1 MLMPSALSSCDLSH
15 PHPHPPVTRLQA
27 SLFASPPAS
36 PPSTPHTTFGTI
48 VHSCRALH
56 SMLTSPPPMPAQ
68 QLERPLSAL
77 PTPPMGHAPFPPIK
91 MRLRPRPQGTNGNRE
106 ERLKIRKRT
115 PAPPR
120 GINKRRRALD
130 DDLGRDDDVDS
141 DLDISNT
148 DLEESADARPTTP
161 TPTTPKRARIAP
173 ADLPRG
179 LERSDFHELHEP
191 TEEEARK
198 EGTGVEEEEDGERWS
213 LEDDRVLVE
222 LICEKLKLS
231 KSEWQECA
239 RRVGKSENGVER
251 RWRTLTRNGDIGV
264 KSRPRRGKV
273 HGTWG

>member
-1 MLMPSALSSCDLSH
+1 MLMPSALSSCDMSR
-15 PHPHPPVTRLQA
+15 PPVTRLQS

-36 PPSTPHTTFGTI
+36 PPSNPHTAFGTI
-48 VHSCRALH
+48 VHSCRALQ
-56 SMLTSPPPMPAQ
+56 SMLRSP
-68 QLERPLSAL
+68 QLVPTQSLQPPLSTL

-91 MRLRPRPQGTNGNRE
+91 MRLRPRPQGTAGNRD
-106 ERLKIRKRT
+106 ERMKIRKRT

-120 GINKRRRALD
+120 GINKRRRPLD
-130 DDLGRDDDVDS
+130 DDMGRDDDVDS
-141 DLDISNT
+141 DLDISNNT
-148 DLEESADARPTTP
+148 DVEEEGDARQTTP

-179 LERSDFHELHEP
+179 LERSDYHGVHEP
-191 TEEEARK
+191 TEAETSK

-264 KSRPRRGKV
+264 KSRTRRGRV

>member
-1 MLMPSALSSCDLSH
+1 
-15 PHPHPPVTRLQA
+15 
-27 SLFASPPAS
+27 
-36 PPSTPHTTFGTI
+36 
-48 VHSCRALH
+48 
-56 SMLTSPPPMPAQ
+56 MPAQ
-68 QLERPLSAL
+68 HLEQPLSTL
-77 PTPPMGHAPFPPIK
+77 PTPPMGHAPFPPMK
-91 MRLRPRPQGTNGNRE
+91 MRLRPRPQAANGNQDQ
-106 ERLKIRKRT
+106 RLKIRKRT
-115 PAPPR
+115 TAPPR
-120 GINKRRRALD
+120 GLNKRRRALD
-130 DDLGRDDDVDS
+130 DDIGRDDDVDS

-148 DLEESADARPTTP
+148 DVEELGDARQATPIP

-179 LERSDFHELHEP
+179 LERSNFHELHEP
-191 TEEEARK
+191 AEEETRK

-239 RRVGKSENGVER
+239 RRVGRSENGVER

-264 KSRPRRGKV
+264 KSRTRRGKA

>member
-1 MLMPSALSSCDLSH
+1 MLMPSALSSCDMSR
-15 PHPHPPVTRLQA
+15 PPVTRLQS

-36 PPSTPHTTFGTI
+36 PPTTPHTTFGTI
-48 VHSCRALH
+48 VHSCRALQ
-56 SMLTSPPPMPAQ
+56 SMLRSPSPMPAHP
-68 QLERPLSAL
+68 LEQPLSAL

-91 MRLRPRPQGTNGNRE
+91 MRLRPRPQQSTAGSRDQ
-106 ERLKIRKRT
+106 RLKIRKRPT
-115 PAPPR
+115 APPR
-120 GINKRRRALD
+120 GLNKRRRTLD
-130 DDLGRDDDVDS
+130 DEMGRNDDVDS

-148 DLEESADARPTTP
+148 DVEELVDSRQATTN
-161 TPTTPKRARIAP
+161 PTTPKRARIAP

-191 TEEEARK
+191 TEEEIRK

-213 LEDDRVLVE
+213 LEDDRILVE
-222 LICEKLKLS
+222 LIFEKLKLS

-264 KSRPRRGKV
+264 KSRTRRGKV

>member
-1 MLMPSALSSCDLSH
+1 MLMPSALSSCDLSR
-15 PHPHPPVTRLQA
+15 PPVTRLQS

-36 PPSTPHTTFGTI
+36 PPTSPQTAFGTI
-48 VHSCRALH
+48 VSSCRALQ
-56 SMLTSPPPMPAQ
+56 SMLAAPPPMSS
-68 QLERPLSAL
+68 QLGPL
-77 PTPPMGHAPFPPIK
+77 PTPPMSHAPFPPMK
-91 MRLRPRPQGTNGNRE
+91 MRLRPRPQNANGDRTQ
-106 ERLKIRKRT
+106 RMGIRKRT
-115 PAPPR
+115 TPPR
-120 GINKRRRALD
+120 GINKRRRAVED
-130 DDLGRDDDVDS
+130 DMGRDDDIDS

-148 DLEESADARPTTP
+148 DVEELEDARCATP

-179 LERSDFHELHEP
+179 LERSDYHGLHEP
-191 TEEEARK
+191 AEEEVRK

-213 LEDDRVLVE
+213 VEDDRVLVE

-251 RWRTLTRNGDIGV
+251 RWRSLIRSGDIGV
-264 KSRPRRGKV
+264 KSRARRGKV